1 MSNKILPNSIFNV
14 FYLQLFKFF
23 FFMMACFTLIKIV
36 SFFIFYPLF
45 STLSFIDIA
54 KALYVSFR
62 LDSIVL
68 GFIST
73 IPTIAILILAN
84 FKNKISLF
92 LMRFFIY
99 LWIGLFLVCVFMM
112 IGDLVYFSQTQSHVF
127 QEVFVIKNQ
136 IDFFATLA
144 FSDYLFVLILAFI
157 SLSIIAYISN
167 KILNANLLTYS
178 QNTTITKKILG
189 GVLCIL
195 FIFANARGWHYQNH
209 PLGVAN
215 VYEYGKVV
223 GKLAVNDMFL
233 IAQAM
238 QDNSKKRERKF
249 DAKKA
254 RDIYLQA
261 YGSKNVIFKQ
271 DNPLYKKY
279 KQPYLPPLPNNKHYN
294 VVLILVESL
303 EYFAI
308 DSVAGLDLRVSKNL
322 DYLVKNGVYFDN
334 FYANGKRSLDAL
346 TNIITSLSTPQDAPR
361 LGFGIVSIHN
371 TPTIA
376 QFFKNN
382 NYTTSLIQSSQRDCL
397 MLDSSAKVSGFDYY
411 YGASNF
417 PLLGDEQ
424 NHTKHIYLG
433 WDGNMLKFNIGLIDK
448 LYNSSKD
455 GFFAMAFSATM
466 HYPYTSPGKKYQ
478 LYPHS
483 DFNIYGYLN
492 NLNYFDQKLGE
503 FIKTAKTKP
512 WFESTIFI
520 ITADHK
526 IDWDKNEKLM
536 SIYKIKRAKEYNK
549 LSKLDKHYKIPLIIY
564 APKLLKP
571 QTKHIVATQTDIAPT
586 ISHLLGLKTYISSN
600 GNSLFDDDVHRY
612 NTIYETSGA
621 WFFDKNGIIYH
632 NYKTY
637 KPFAGDNSLQLNR
650 VFLSTDKIISDF
662 IFNANKQVEDAK

>member
-1 MSNKILPNSIFNV
+1 MSNKISQSSIFNV
-14 FYLQLFKFF
+14 VYLQLFKFF
-23 FFMMACFTLIKIV
+23 FFMMMCFMLIKAI
-36 SFFIFYPLF
+36 SFFVFYPLF
-45 STLSFIDIA
+45 STLSFSDLL
-54 KALYVSFR
+54 KAIYVSFR

-68 GFIST
+68 GFISA
-73 IPTIAILILAN
+73 IPIIAILILAN
-84 FKNKISLF
+84 FKNKLSLI
-92 LMRFFIY
+92 LMRCFIY
-99 LWIGLFLVCVFMM
+99 LWIVLFLACVFIM
-112 IGDLVYFSQTQSHVF
+112 IGDLVYFSQSQTHVF

-144 FSDYLFVLILAFI
+144 FSQYLLVLVLAF
-157 SLSIIAYISN
+157 LFMGIIAYIGN
-167 KILNANLLTYS
+167 KILNTELLFYS
-178 QNTTITKKILG
+178 SNATATAKILG
-189 GVLCIL
+189 GVFCVL
-195 FIFANARGWHYQNH
+195 FVFASARGWHFQNH

-223 GKLAVNDMFL
+223 GKLAANDAFL
-233 IAQAM
+233 IIQAM
-238 QDNSKKRERKF
+238 QDNSKRRERTF
-249 DAKKA
+249 DKTKAKE
-254 RDIYLQA
+254 IYKNA
-261 YGSKNVIFKQ
+261 YSSKNVILK
-271 DNPLYKKY
+271 DTNPIYKKY
-279 KQPYLPPLPNNKHYN
+279 KKAYLPPLPNGKHYN

-308 DSVAGLDLRVSKNL
+308 DSIAGMGLNVSKNL
-322 DYLVKNGVYFDN
+322 DYLIKNGVYFDN
-334 FYANGKRSLDAL
+334 FYANGRRSLDAL
-346 TNIITSLSTPQDAPR
+346 TNIITSISTPQDAPR

-376 QFFKNN
+376 QFFKSN

-397 MLDSSAKVSGFDYY
+397 MLDSSAMVSGFDNY
-411 YGASNF
+411 YGAKDF

-433 WDGNMLKFNIGLIDK
+433 WDGNMLKFNLKLIDR
-448 LYNSSKD
+448 LYNSNTD

-492 NLNYFDQKLGE
+492 NVNYFDQKLGE
-503 FIKTAKTKP
+503 FIQSAKTKP
-512 WFESTIFI
+512 WFDNTIFI

-526 IDWDKNEKLM
+526 IDWDKNQKLM
-536 SIYKIKRAKEYNK
+536 SIYKIKKPKEYNK

-571 QTKHIVATQTDIAPT
+571 QINHSIGTQADIPPT
-586 ISHLLGLKTYISSN
+586 ISHLLGLKKFISSN
-600 GNSLFDDDVHRY
+600 GNSLFDNDVHRY

-621 WFFDKNGIIYH
+621 WFFDKDDIIYH

-637 KPFAGDNSLQLNR
+637 KTFLGNNSEQLNK
-650 VFLSTDKIISDF
+650 VFLSTDKIIGDF
-662 IFNANKQVEDAK
+662 VFKSKTNNKE